1 MKKMRYVTSHSA
13 ILLVAAFATINCSA
27 LAQNS
32 SSQLSSVQSQAPM
45 QNRTNRR
52 IQELGG
58 LSSIEKK
65 LSEDPHNL
73 KSYLIKAEI
82 ERESK
87 DFEKEVQTLSAA
99 IKNISKAE
107 SQATLYA
114 LRAVAEM
121 KLAQMEGRG
130 RWQALSEQDMRKA
143 LQLNPLQPDANN
155 LAGQKLLEQE
165 NAKEALTAFNL
176 AVKAAPKN
184 TDFLKNRALALS
196 ANGDR
201 RGACR
206 DLEEAAKLAPDRYDI
221 ALILASLY
229 ERAGEF
235 KKAETSYDKAIS
247 IRPNKLNLKLDK
259 CQFYLRTK
267 HFHEAIK
274 DLDKVYNM
282 APSNDDV
289 LRMRGECYFNLKEYS
304 KAIKDYTSAIEMS
317 PEVAPLLR
325 ARAKVYRAMGKE
337 SLAKEDERRAQSY

>member
-1 MKKMRYVTSHSA
+1 MNKSFYAFSHFAKLLLIAVA
-13 ILLVAAFATINCSA
+13 ILIGCPA
-27 LAQNS
+27 LAQNGKPQFS
-32 SSQLSSVQSQAPM
+32 
-45 QNRTNRR
+45 NRR
-52 IQELGG
+52 IQQLEA

-65 LSEDPHNL
+65 ISEDPHNL
-73 KSYLIKAEI
+73 KTYLIKAEI
-82 ERESK
+82 QREKK
-87 DFEKEVQTLSAA
+87 DFEQEVQTLGEA

-130 RWQALSEQDMRKA
+130 KWQGLSEQDLKKA
-143 LQLNPLQPDANN
+143 LQLNPLQADANN

-165 NAKEALTAFNL
+165 KPKDAIKAFDI

-196 ANGDR
+196 ATGDS

-206 DLEEAAKLAPDRYDI
+206 DLEEAAKLAPERYDV

-247 IRPNKLNLKLDK
+247 IRPNKLNLRLDK
-259 CQFYLRTK
+259 CQFYFRTK
-267 HFHEAIK
+267 HFREAIK
-274 DLDKVYNM
+274 DLDKIYTL

-304 KAIKDYTSAIEMS
+304 KAIKDYSSAIEMAA
-317 PEVAPLLR
+317 EVAPLLK

-337 SLAKEDERRAQSY
+337 NLAKEDENRAQAN